1 MSHIPVL
8 LNECI
13 EYLTIKKGGVYVDCT
28 VNRGGHAEVIA
39 KKIGKEGTLIII
51 DLDNDAL
58 ISATTRVRAI
68 DDGPIIVP
76 CLSNFRHIY
85 SLLEERGI
93 KKVDGILAD
102 LGLSSEELDDS
113 GRGFTFR
120 YDEPLL
126 MTYASSVSDDDITA
140 SYIVNNWK
148 EESIAQILYGY
159 ADEKYSRRIARRIV
173 EYREHAHIATTFEL
187 KSIIESAVP
196 FLYRHGK
203 THCATKT
210 FQALRMAV
218 NDELGAIEEMM
229 AGASSLL
236 NDGGRLCVI
245 TFHSTEDR
253 LVKNLMRNNIVF
265 EMVQRKAIMP
275 SDEEIKNNTRSR
287 SAQLRVAQ
295 KIAKK

>member
-1 MSHIPVL
+1 MAHIPVL
-8 LNECI
+8 LDECI
-13 EYLTIKKGGVYVDCT
+13 EYLNIKKGGVYVDCT

-58 ISATTRVRAI
+58 TYAVATLKAI
-68 DDGPIIVP
+68 DDGPKIIP
-76 CLSNFRHIY
+76 YLSNFRHI
-85 SLLEERGI
+85 STLLAEKGI
-93 KKVDGILAD
+93 EKVDGILAD
-102 LGLSSEELDDS
+102 LGLSSQELDES

-126 MTYASSVSDDDITA
+126 MTFASSPTEDDVTA
-140 SYIVNNWK
+140 SYIVNHWK
-148 EESIAQILYGY
+148 EENIAQILYGY

-173 EYREHAHIATTFEL
+173 EYREHADIATTFEL
-187 KSIIESAVP
+187 KSIVESAVP

-218 NDELGAIEEMM
+218 NDELGAVEELIMS
-229 AGASSLL
+229 ASSLL
-236 NDGGRLCVI
+236 KEKGRLCVI

-253 LVKNLMRNNIVF
+253 LVKNLMRNSTSF
-265 EMVQRKAIMP
+265 EMIQRKAIVP
-275 SDEEIKNNTRSR
+275 QEEEIKNNARSR
-287 SAQLRVAQ
+287 SAQLRVVE
-295 KIAKK
+295 KILS